1 MPMSTT
7 QSPFMPLLAQ
17 AHARAKENN
26 LPYAGALTPQEAYG
40 LLQADRSAVLIDVR
54 TKVELAFVGR
64 VPSAQH
70 IEWASYPGM
79 VANPNFVDE
88 LQSTLVNSQKDT
100 VVIFMCRTGARS
112 HNAATVAQ
120 QLGFTNAYNM
130 LEGFEGEA
138 NQLQQ
143 RTLINGWRCAGLPW
157 TNAS

>member
-1 MPMSTT
+1 MPMSTA
-7 QSPFMPLLAQ
+7 QSPLMPLFTQ
-17 AHARAKENN
+17 AHARAKEKN
-26 LPYAGALTPQEAYG
+26 LAYAGAFTPQEAYG
-40 LLQADRSAVLIDVR
+40 VLQADRTAVLVDVR

-70 IEWASYPGM
+70 IEWATYPGM
-79 VANPNFVDE
+79 VANPNFADE
-88 LQSTLVNSQKDT
+88 LQSVLANSPKDT

-112 HNAATVAQ
+112 HNAATLAQ
-120 QLGFTNAYNM
+120 QLGFSNAYNM